1 MVGRGVAVPSLE
13 LVASC
18 QCASDILLIQG
29 PVGLP
34 WPRASES
41 QTPSH
46 QPLRGKPP
54 CRMRV
59 PPCPVLSS
67 SLEAQALPPPL
78 PTTLPFFVR
87 PHPLQS
93 TAALLEFNHSFL
105 SEHFAVNVQF
115 CARGIV
121 DTLLGR
127 DSSDISP
134 SMDGAAPFFLVEYIW
149 AHGLYLL
156 LGNHSVHYPIQ
167 RTQSP
172 TERKLVD
179 VCLIQSFPNFFF
191 FFFWSNP
198 IKLYNRYLGPAAL
211 VQVRP
216 FTEVDAEAQGKERLA
231 QDHAAGP
238 AELAREPGLLFSRW
252 RIFSPWLPLSWPRR
266 RQESHSHIPVTVGG
280 VPSLLHSPCPMPPL
294 SIWSPRAVGRQGHCL
309 LLLLLLQVGGSAWD

>member
-1 MVGRGVAVPSLE
+1 
-13 LVASC
+13 
-18 QCASDILLIQG
+18 
-29 PVGLP
+29 
-34 WPRASES
+34 
-41 QTPSH
+41 
-46 QPLRGKPP
+46 
-54 CRMRV
+54 MRV

-191 FFFWSNP
+191 FFFGV
-198 IKLYNRYLGPAAL
+198 I
-211 VQVRP
+211 
-216 FTEVDAEAQGKERLA
+216 
-231 QDHAAGP
+231 
-238 AELAREPGLLFSRW
+238 LLSCITVIW
-252 RIFSPWLPLSWPRR
+252 DLPLSSR
-266 RQESHSHIPVTVGG
+266 SV
-280 VPSLLHSPCPMPPL
+280 
-294 SIWSPRAVGRQGHCL
+294 
-309 LLLLLLQVGGSAWD
+309 LLQKWMLRHRARRGLHKIMLQAQQSWHENQVSCFLDGGFFPLGFLSPGPAGGKNHTPTFQ